1 MFLIV
6 CVHFTCFAD
15 FFQSVEVRQSMI
27 NILFVYAKI
36 HPDISYKQVTGIVF
50 LEKKNDVIFE
60 DFGPPDGQKIFFYL
74 ANGCVYSEKKNVWVY
89 VY

>member
-1 MFLIV
+1 MSGLCSNNLCSCIIILLTIFYPFVFLIV
-6 CVHFTCFAD
+6 CVNFTFFAD

-50 LEKKNDVIFE
+50 LEKNDVI
-60 DFGPPDGQKIFFYL
+60 
-74 ANGCVYSEKKNVWVY
+74 
-89 VY
+89 